1 MSIKNSGSLTKPKN
15 KDDNIL
21 SSHREQY
28 IFLLEFFI
36 YKITGKRLSKLN
48 EMFFVPTTV
57 TLNLLN
63 INFDDKIDITPVD
76 PMFKPL
82 AGIPGDFE
90 TFYTG
95 KSILFAIPQR
105 IVDDKNTKFKINI
118 SVKKKMPDDI
128 RPDIFVGYGT
138 LDLTNE
144 FNKLREENL
153 QCWNHDNLA
162 AKIYEGIVDL
172 DYEDKPAGFAEVF
185 ARISSFGPSIV
196 TEIETPSINKST
208 YIFKGDKID
217 DKNLSY
223 KCRIIDP
230 NEIDICRE
238 SNDNLST
245 KNTKNDCHPC
255 GEINGAVSKNK
266 SSINYNDNYTKFN
279 NSNNEKKIIQTSR
292 GAPACGKAVV
302 LKVSGL
308 IDEDGNKKPTVVV
321 DSRLS
326 EPDPEYDIFV
336 LRIGKKGLVGPDEK
350 SDIEL
355 EMKTPKGPERRP
367 PIRYETRD
375 MQTDEEIIPIIEK
388 KSKKKINKK
397 KKKK

>member
-1 MSIKNSGSLTKPKN
+1 MSNIESPTRPKN
-15 KDDNIL
+15 KDDNFL

-28 IFLLEFFI
+28 IFLFEFFI

-76 PMFKPL
+76 PMFEPL

-95 KSILFAIPQR
+95 KSIIFAIPQR

-128 RPDIFVGYGT
+128 RPDIFVGHGT
-138 LDLTNE
+138 LDLSNE
-144 FNKLREENL
+144 FDKLREENL
-153 QCWNHDNLA
+153 QCWNQDNLLS
-162 AKIYEGIVDL
+162 KIYEGIVDL
-172 DYEDKPAGFAEVF
+172 NYENKPIGIAEVF
-185 ARISSFGPSIV
+185 ARISSFGPSII
-196 TEIETPSINKST
+196 TELDSSSINKST
-208 YIFKGDKID
+208 HIFKSDEID
-217 DKNLSY
+217 GKNLSY

-230 NEIDICRE
+230 TEINICRE
-238 SNDNLST
+238 SNDNLTST
-245 KNTKNDCHPC
+245 KNNCHPC
-255 GEINGAVSKNK
+255 GEINGAVVKKN
-266 SSINYNDNYTKFN
+266 SPTIVQNDNYTKFN
-279 NSNNEKKIIQTSR
+279 NNEKKIIQTSR
-292 GAPACGKAVV
+292 GYSQAPPCGKAVV

-308 IDEDGNKKPTVVV
+308 IDDDGNKKPTVTV

-350 SDIEL
+350 SDIQL
-355 EMKTPKGPERRP
+355 EMKTPKGPDRRP

-388 KSKKKINKK
+388 KSKKKNNKK